1 MTRFKFMLL
10 SAACLLFAQACTQS
24 TFEKYFEDKSLRID
38 YMSMGDAQSQ
48 TAVVHELREEPV
60 WGGPKKNLIEP
71 FGYGEYLLEIYDH
84 EEYEKAY
91 KWTMDNCPMGF
102 DVNEEPLPAEHQE
115 ENWEF
120 CVKMTLVL
128 KDILLGNPVLADMNW
143 LEESRGRNGIVGGFQ
158 GQRQ

>member
-38 YMSMGDAQSQ
+38 YMSMGDAKSQ

-71 FGYGEYLLEIYDH
+71 FGYGEYLLEVYDH
-84 EEYEKAY
+84 ESSELIYSRSFWSLCGE
-91 KWTMDNCPMGF
+91 WRTT
-102 DVNEEPLPAEHQE
+102 AEAKTETQAWY
-115 ENWEF
+115 NS
-120 CVKMTLVL
+120 
-128 KDILLGNPVLADMNW
+128 ISIP
-143 LEESRGRNGIVGGFQ
+143 
-158 GQRQ
+158 